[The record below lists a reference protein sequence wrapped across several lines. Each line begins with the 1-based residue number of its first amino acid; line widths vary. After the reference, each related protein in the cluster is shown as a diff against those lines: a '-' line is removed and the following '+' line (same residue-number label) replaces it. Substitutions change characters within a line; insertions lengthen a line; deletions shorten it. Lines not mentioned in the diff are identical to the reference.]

1 MTRDETA
8 ALRAKLLDMRR
19 IAQGELD
26 KGETLMMTSP
36 ALALT
41 LIRDALAHVYSAKS
55 FELRERQ

>member
-8 ALRAKLLDMRR
+8 ALRAKLLDMKR

-26 KGETLMMTSP
+26 KGETLMMISP

-41 LIRDALAHVYSAKS
+41 LIRHALAHIYSAKS
-55 FELRERQ
+55 FEA